1 MLDERKCKIL
11 QAIIDDYI
19 STAEPIGS
27 RTIARKYNMG
37 VGPATIRNE
46 MADLEILGYL
56 EQPHTSAGR
65 IPSAKGYR
73 FYVDCL
79 MSRPELSDQEV
90 NLINSWYNAK
100 ARRLEEVFM
109 ETAKILSRLTHNVS
123 LVVAPQFSQST
134 FKYMQFLPLD
144 EHRVILVVVTDTGY
158 LENKIIPMP
167 EGISMTDL
175 QRVAAAINDRLS
187 GLRFDQIKSSL
198 LREIK
203 DEVIPNSELFE
214 RTVEMLRQA
223 LLPGQKDRV
232 YLGGTTQVLNQ
243 PEFRDVDKAKG
254 LLTVLEEEQLLFDI
268 LQRQDA
274 NGVVVTIGQENK
286 FTGIQECSIIQAT
299 YRVDGQIVGKVAVL
313 GPTRIEY
320 GKVMSVLDFMHKHL
334 GEILKKYGV

>member
-19 STAEPIGS
+19 STAEPVGS

-46 MADLEILGYL
+46 MADLEVLGYL

-79 MSRPELSDQEV
+79 MSPSSLSEQEI
-90 NLINSWYNAK
+90 NLINNWYHTK
-100 ARRLEEVFM
+100 VRRIEEVFQ
-109 ETAKILSRLTHNVS
+109 ETAKILSRLTRNIS

-144 EHRVILVVVTDTGY
+144 ETRAILVVVTDTGY
-158 LENKIIPMP
+158 LENKVIAIP
-167 EGISMTDL
+167 EGITMPEL
-175 QRVAAAINDRLS
+175 QRIAAAVNSRLA
-187 GLRFDQIKSSL
+187 GLQFNQIKSSL
-198 LREIK
+198 IRDIRN
-203 DEVIPNSELFE
+203 DVIPDHALFE
-214 RTVEMLRQA
+214 KTLDMLRQA
-223 LLPGQKDRV
+223 LTPSQRDRI
-232 YLGGTTQVLNQ
+232 YLGGTTQMLNQ
-243 PEFRDVDKAKG
+243 PEFRDVEKAKG
-254 LLTVLEEEQLLFDI
+254 LLTVLEEEKLLADI
-268 LQRQDA
+268 LESQEA

-286 FTGIQECSIIQAT
+286 FSGIQDLSVIQAT
-299 YRVDGQIVGKVAVL
+299 YRVDGQVVGKVAVL

-320 GKVMSVLDFMHKHL
+320 SKVMSVLDFMHRHL

>member
-100 ARRLEEVFM
+100 ARRLEEVFV

-144 EHRVILVVVTDTGY
+144 EQRVILVVVTDTGY

-167 EGISMTDL
+167 EGILMTDL

-203 DEVIPNSELFE
+203 DDVIPNSELFE

-223 LLPGQKDRV
+223 LSPGQKDRV

-268 LQRQDA
+268 LHRQDSG
-274 NGVVVTIGQENK
+274 GVVVTIGQENQ
-286 FTGIQECSIIQAT
+286 FTGIQDCSIIQAT
-299 YRVDGQIVGKVAVL
+299 YRVDGQVVGKVAVL

-334 GEILKKYGV
+334 GDILKKYGV